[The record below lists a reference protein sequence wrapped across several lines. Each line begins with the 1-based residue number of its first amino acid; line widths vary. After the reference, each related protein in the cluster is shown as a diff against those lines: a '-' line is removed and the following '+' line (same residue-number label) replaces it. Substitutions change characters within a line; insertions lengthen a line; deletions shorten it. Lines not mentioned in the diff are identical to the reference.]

1 MPGFIL
7 TRGATV
13 LCAHGGQAQ
22 PTSAS
27 ARVLVTGQPVVTLG
41 DSYMIAGC
49 AVPPTPPPGPCLTGQ
64 FTAAAGRVIVEG
76 RPVLL
81 QNSASLCMPSG
92 TPLLVVA
99 TQQRVIAR

>member
-22 PTSAS
+22 PASTS
-27 ARVLVTGQPVVTLG
+27 ARVLAMGQPVVTLG
-41 DSYMIAGC
+41 DTYIIAGC
-49 AVPPTPPPGPCLTGQ
+49 ALPPPPGPCRTGQ

-81 QNSASLCMPSG
+81 QDSASLCTPSG

>member
-22 PTSAS
+22 PTITN
-27 ARVLVTGQPVVTLG
+27 ARVLVMGQPIVTLSDNYIISGCALPPVPGPCHIGQFTTGASRVRVEGQPVL
-41 DSYMIAGC
+41 
-49 AVPPTPPPGPCLTGQ
+49 
-64 FTAAAGRVIVEG
+64 VEG
-76 RPVLL
+76 G
-81 QNSASLCMPSG
+81 SSLCTPSG

-99 TQQRVIAR
+99 TQQRVNAR